1 MCLILTAW
9 DAHPDY
15 KLVVAA
21 NRDEFFARESAP
33 MAWWEDQPILAG
45 RDLSVPNGGTWLAL
59 ARSGRFAAVT
69 NVRDFE
75 RQVPGARTRGQLPV
89 DFAAGDSKPGKY
101 LTSIDGSAYNGY
113 NLLVSDLSEMWW
125 ASNWAGGR
133 AKLAPG
139 IYGVSNAALDTPWHK
154 VVEGKHMFSA
164 ALDADDPDAFFKA
177 LANDTPAPEDELPA
191 TGLPLEMER
200 LASAAFISTPD
211 YGTNASTL
219 LRVRHDGTF
228 DIEER
233 RFAAGQETGRVRFE
247 GQVPA

>member
-1 MCLILTAW
+1 MCLILAAW
-9 DAHPDY
+9 DTHPEY
-15 KLVVAA
+15 TLVVAA

-33 MAWWEDQPILAG
+33 MNWWNDKPILAG

-59 ARSGRFAAVT
+59 SRTGRFAAVT

-75 RQVPGARTRGQLPV
+75 RQIEGAKTRGHLPV
-89 DFAAGDSKPGKY
+89 DFAAGDSKPGDY

-113 NLLVSDLSEMWW
+113 NLLVGDGAEFWW
-125 ASNWAGGR
+125 GSNWAGGR

-154 VVEGKHMFSA
+154 VVHGKHMFVEALEADDSEAFFA
-164 ALDADDPDAFFKA
+164 ALADDV
-177 LANDTPAPEDELPA
+177 PAPDDELPA

-200 LASAAFISTPD
+200 LASAAFIKTAD

-219 LRVRHDGTF
+219 LRIRRDGTF
-228 DIEER
+228 DVKER
-233 RFAAGQETGRVRFE
+233 RFVNGSETGRVQFSGVIDR
-247 GQVPA
+247 

>member
-9 DAHPDY
+9 DAHPEY

-89 DFAAGDSKPGKY
+89 RYVGGDDSPGAY
-101 LTSIDGSAYNGY
+101 LHNIEGEHFNGY
-113 NLLVSDLSEMWW
+113 NLLVSDLTELWW
-125 ASNWAGGR
+125 ASNWWGEPT
-133 AKLAPG
+133 KLDPG
-139 IYGVSNAALDTPWHK
+139 VYGLSNAALDTPWPK
-154 VVEGKHMFSA
+154 VTEGKRMFTE
-164 ALDADDPDAFFKA
+164 ALEADDVEAFFA
-177 LANDTPAPEDELPA
+177 SLANDTQAPDDELPS
-191 TGLPLEMER
+191 TGIPLELER
-200 LASAAFISTPD
+200 LASAAFIVSPE

-233 RFAAGQETGRVRFE
+233 RFAVGQETGRVRFE
-247 GQVPA
+247 GRVPA